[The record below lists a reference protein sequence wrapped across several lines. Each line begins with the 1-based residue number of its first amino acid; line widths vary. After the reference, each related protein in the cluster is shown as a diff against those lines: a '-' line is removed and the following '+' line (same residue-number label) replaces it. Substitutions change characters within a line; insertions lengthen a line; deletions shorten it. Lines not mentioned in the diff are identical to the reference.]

1 MGPQRSKLRAAG
13 IRGFLEMSG
22 LYLFGVE
29 HPDCGDDLGK
39 ALVARC
45 VEVGQIIQEL
55 GHNAIRALDRK

>member
-1 MGPQRSKLRAAG
+1 LSNIPKSGSHLTRQRAHLGNA
-13 IRGFLEMSG
+13 G

-55 GHNAIRALDRK
+55 GRDAISGQ